1 MQIIKKSKVIIICI
15 LMISSLSFLIL
26 PVGTK
31 AQEESTFIPTWNWDH
46 WENETF
52 DPETAP
58 MDKQGEAEQSQPI
71 ERWALNIEYPD
82 INVTFQDTVAWR
94 KYQEKFSNRTRFW
107 ELHLNYYDQNGTNM
121 HSRYGILGFLF
132 GTNLS
137 IDDPNYQ
144 FNGQDLGRTE
154 APQSISFS
162 GNFEECSNED
172 VTISSTDDNSS
183 LLEFNVTYTNI
194 CIYDY
199 YFSGSGLNITL
210 ESVTIESYFN
220 MTIKFHIICTQ
231 KLLKV
236 KIDTI
241 LDVSNVNF
249 QKLNAKEPFKVSMH
263 NTYELYNNDDNK
275 VVPPIETDNNEIK
288 EFKNGG
294 LNVSNFDL
302 GDSYFIKYKN
312 ESLEK
317 RNLSSLI
324 EYQLNWVTGKKQY
337 NYYSFFNLADESNI
351 TQLIYDPIIK
361 IYPEMSSNTNENNDN
376 ENISGYNL
384 YIFLGLMGIISIY
397 IIIKK
402 KFLKKRS
409 SLII

>member
-15 LMISSLSFLIL
+15 LMISSLSFLIF

-144 FNGQDLGRTE
+144 TNGQNLGRTE

-162 GNFEECSNED
+162 GNFEDRSNKD
-172 VTISSTDDNSS
+172 IIISSTDNNSS

-199 YFSGSGLNITL
+199 YFSGFNLTSVNI
-210 ESVTIESYFN
+210 VGYFN

-275 VVPPIETDNNEIK
+275 VVPPIETDNNVIK
-288 EFKNGG
+288 EFKDGG

-317 RNLSSLI
+317 KNLSSLI
-324 EYQLNWVTGKKQY
+324 EHRLNWVTGKKEY
-337 NYYSFFNLADESNI
+337 YYYSFFNLFDESNI

-397 IIIKK
+397 VIIKK
-402 KFLKKRS
+402 KFLKK
-409 SLII
+409 

>member
-1 MQIIKKSKVIIICI
+1 
-15 LMISSLSFLIL
+15 MINSVSFLIF
-26 PVGTK
+26 PVDTK
-31 AQEESTFIPTWNWDH
+31 AQEKSSFIPTWNWDH
-46 WENETF
+46 WKNESF

-58 MDKQGEAEQSQPI
+58 MDKQGEAEQSKPI
-71 ERWALNIEYPD
+71 ETWSLNIEYSD
-82 INVTFQDTVAWR
+82 IKVTFFDTVAWR

-107 ELHLNYYDQNGTNM
+107 ELHLNYYDQNGTDM

-144 FNGQDLGRTE
+144 NNGQNLGRTE

-162 GNFEECSNED
+162 GNFEDRSNKD
-172 VTISSTDDNSS
+172 VIISSTDKSS
-183 LLEFNVTYTNI
+183 LLEFNVTYTDI

-199 YFSGSGLNITL
+199 YFSGFNLTSVNI
-210 ESVTIESYFN
+210 VGYFN
-220 MTIKFHIICTQ
+220 MTIKFHIIYNQ
-231 KLLKV
+231 EFMKV

-241 LDVSNVNF
+241 LDVSNINF
-249 QKLNAKEPFKVSMH
+249 QQLEAKEPFKVSMH

-275 VVPPIETDNNEIK
+275 KVPPIETDNNVIK

-312 ESLEK
+312 QSLEK

-324 EYQLNWVTGKKQY
+324 EYRTNWVTGKKEY
-337 NYYSFFNLADESNI
+337 YYYSFFNLVDESNI

-361 IYPEMSSNTNENNDN
+361 IYPGKSSNNNGNNDN
-376 ENISGYNL
+376 ENKNKDSISGYNL
-384 YIFLGLMGIISIY
+384 YIFLCLMGIISIY
-397 IIIKK
+397 VIKK
-402 KFLKKRS
+402 FPQMRAKSK
-409 SLII
+409 

>member
-1 MQIIKKSKVIIICI
+1 
-15 LMISSLSFLIL
+15 MISSLSFLIF

-31 AQEESTFIPTWNWDH
+31 AQEVSTFIPTWNWDH

-162 GNFEECSNED
+162 GNFEERSNED

-183 LLEFNVTYTNI
+183 LLEFNVIYTNI

-199 YFSGSGLNITL
+199 YFSAFNLTSVNI
-210 ESVTIESYFN
+210 VSYFN
-220 MTIKFHIICTQ
+220 MTIKFHIIYDQ
-231 KLLKV
+231 NLMKV

-241 LDVSNVNF
+241 LDVSKVNF
-249 QKLNAKEPFKVSMH
+249 QKLNAKEPYKVSMH
-263 NTYELYNNDDNK
+263 NEYKLYNNDDDK
-275 VVPPIETDNNEIK
+275 EVPPIETDNNEIK

-337 NYYSFFNLADESNI
+337 NYYSFFNLVDKSNI

-361 IYPEMSSNTNENNDN
+361 IYPEMSSNENDDN

-402 KFLKKRS
+402 KFLKK
-409 SLII
+409 